1 MTSKQAVV
9 FDLGG
14 VLIDWNPRHL
24 YRKMFN
30 GDEEAMERFLSE
42 ICTSEWN
49 AGLDKGRSFVEATE
63 ELIARHPEQAG
74 LIRAFFDR
82 WPEMVAG
89 VIEQTVE
96 ILAEVKRAGHEIY
109 ALSNWS
115 AETFP
120 YARERFRFL
129 DWFDFIVIS
138 GAIGWVKPSREIFDF
153 LLQKTGRRAEEC
165 VFIDDSPVNIA
176 AARELGFDAI
186 HFCSPRQLRDE
197 LINRGILLSQSAHS
211 HCKQ

>member
-1 MTSKQAVV
+1 MNSIQAVV

-49 AGLDKGRSFVEATE
+49 ARQDAGRSFAEATE
-63 ELIARHPEQAG
+63 ELIARHLDQAG

-82 WPEMVAG
+82 WPEMLAG
-89 VIEQTVE
+89 AIEQTVE
-96 ILAEVKRAGHEIY
+96 ILAELKSAGREIY

-120 YARERFRFL
+120 HARKRFEFL
-129 DWFDFIVIS
+129 GWFDFTVIS
-138 GAIGWVKPSREIFDF
+138 GEIGLAKPSREVFDF
-153 LLQKTGRRAEEC
+153 LLEKTGRRAGEC
-165 VFIDDSPVNIA
+165 VFIDDSPVNVA

-186 HFCSPRQLRDE
+186 HFRSPERLRDD
-197 LINRGILLSQSAHS
+197 LTNKGILR
-211 HCKQ
+211 

>member
-1 MTSKQAVV
+1 MMNSKKAVV

-49 AGLDKGRSFVEATE
+49 ARQDEGRPFAEATE
-63 ELIARHPEQAG
+63 ELVARHPEQAEF
-74 LIRAFFDR
+74 IRAFFDR
-82 WPEMVAG
+82 WPEMLGGA
-89 VIEQTVE
+89 IEQTVE
-96 ILAEVKRAGHEIY
+96 ILDELKRTGYEIY

-120 YARERFRFL
+120 HARKRFQFF
-129 DWFDFIVIS
+129 DWFELTVIS
-138 GAIGWVKPSREIFDF
+138 GQVGLVKPNRKMFDF
-153 LLQKTGRRAEEC
+153 LLAQTGRRAEEC
-165 VFIDDSPVNIA
+165 VFIDDSTTNVIA
-176 AARELGFDAI
+176 ARSFGFDAI
-186 HFCSPRQLRDE
+186 HFCSPQQLRNE
-197 LINRGILLSQSAHS
+197 LMNRGILR
-211 HCKQ
+211 

>member
-1 MTSKQAVV
+1 MNSKQAVV

-49 AGLDKGRSFVEATE
+49 ARQDEGRSFAEATE

-89 VIEQTVE
+89 AIEGTVG
-96 ILAEVKRAGHEIY
+96 ILAELKRAGHEIY

-120 YARERFRFL
+120 YARERFQFL
-129 DWFDFIVIS
+129 DWFDFTVIS
-138 GAIGWVKPSREIFDF
+138 GEIGLVKPSREAFDF
-153 LLQKTGRRAEEC
+153 LLEKAGRRAEEC
-165 VFIDDSPVNIA
+165 VFIDDSPANTA

-186 HFCSPRQLRDE
+186 HFRSPGQLRDE
-197 LINRGILLSQSAHS
+197 LMSRGILL
-211 HCKQ
+211 

>member
-1 MTSKQAVV
+1 MNSIQAVV

-49 AGLDKGRSFVEATE
+49 ARQDAGRSFAEATE
-63 ELIARHPEQAG
+63 ELIARHPDQAG
-74 LIRAFFDR
+74 LIHAFFDR

-89 VIEQTVE
+89 AIEQTVE
-96 ILAEVKRAGHEIY
+96 ILAELKSAGRGIY

-120 YARERFRFL
+120 HARKRFEFL
-129 DWFDFIVIS
+129 GWFDFTVIS
-138 GAIGWVKPSREIFDF
+138 GEIGLAKPGREVFDF
-153 LLQKTGRRAEEC
+153 LLEKTGRRAGEC
-165 VFIDDSPVNIA
+165 VFIDDSPVNVA
-176 AARELGFDAI
+176 AAREFGFDAI
-186 HFCSPRQLRDE
+186 HFRSPERLRDD
-197 LINRGILLSQSAHS
+197 LTNKGILR
-211 HCKQ
+211 

>member
-1 MTSKQAVV
+1 MNSIQAVV

-49 AGLDKGRSFVEATE
+49 ARQDAGRSFAEATE
-63 ELIARHPEQAG
+63 ELIARHPDQAG

-89 VIEQTVE
+89 AIEQTVE
-96 ILAEVKRAGHEIY
+96 ILAELKSAGREIY

-120 YARERFRFL
+120 HARKRFEFL
-129 DWFDFIVIS
+129 GWFDFTVIS
-138 GAIGWVKPSREIFDF
+138 GEIGLAKPGREVFDF
-153 LLQKTGRRAEEC
+153 LLEKTGRRAGEC
-165 VFIDDSPVNIA
+165 VFIDDSPVNVA

-186 HFCSPRQLRDE
+186 HFRSPERLRDD
-197 LINRGILLSQSAHS
+197 LTNKGIMR
-211 HCKQ
+211 

>member
-1 MTSKQAVV
+1 MMSSKQAVV

-30 GDEEAMERFLSE
+30 GAEEAMERFLSE
-42 ICTSEWN
+42 ICTPEWN
-49 AGLDKGRSFVEATE
+49 ARQDEGRPFTEATG
-63 ELIARHPEQAG
+63 ELIARHPEQAEF
-74 LIRAFFDR
+74 IRAFFDR

-89 VIEQTVE
+89 AIEQTVE
-96 ILAEVKRAGHEIY
+96 ILDELKRAGYEIY

-120 YARERFRFL
+120 HARKRFRFF
-129 DWFDFIVIS
+129 DWFDGVVIS
-138 GAIGWVKPSREIFDF
+138 GEIGLVKPNREIFDF
-153 LLQKTGRRAEEC
+153 LLEKTGRRAAEC
-165 VFIDDSPVNIA
+165 VFIDDSPANTD

-186 HFCSPRQLRDE
+186 HFRSPRQLRDE
-197 LINRGILLSQSAHS
+197 LMNRGILL
-211 HCKQ
+211 CP

>member
-1 MTSKQAVV
+1 MMNSKQAVV

-30 GDEEAMERFLSE
+30 GDDEAMERFLSE

-49 AGLDKGRSFVEATE
+49 ARQDEGRSFAEATE
-63 ELIARHPEQAG
+63 ELIARHPDQAE

-89 VIEQTVE
+89 AIEQTVE
-96 ILAEVKRAGHEIY
+96 ILAELKRAGHDIY

-120 YARERFRFL
+120 LARGRFQFL
-129 DWFDFIVIS
+129 DWFDFTVIS
-138 GAIGWVKPSREIFDF
+138 GAVGLAKPSREVFDF
-153 LLQKTGRRAEEC
+153 LLAKTGRRAEEC
-165 VFIDDSPVNIA
+165 VFIDDSTANVA

-197 LINRGILLSQSAHS
+197 LTRKGILLHR
-211 HCKQ
+211 

>member
-1 MTSKQAVV
+1 MNSEQAIV

-30 GDEEAMERFLSE
+30 GDEEAMERFLAE
-42 ICTSEWN
+42 ICTPEWN
-49 AGLDKGRSFVEATE
+49 ARQDEGRPFAAATE
-63 ELIARHPEQAG
+63 ELVSRHPEQAG

-89 VIEQTVE
+89 AIEQTVE
-96 ILAEVKRAGHEIY
+96 ILAELRGAGRALY

-120 YARERFRFL
+120 HARERFEFL
-129 DWFDFIVIS
+129 GWFDCAVIS
-138 GAIGWVKPSREIFDF
+138 GEIGLVKPNREVFDF
-153 LLQKTGRRAEEC
+153 LLGKAGRRAEEC
-165 VFIDDSPVNIA
+165 VFIDDSPANVA

-186 HFCSPRQLRDE
+186 HFRSPRRLRDE
-197 LINRGILLSQSAHS
+197 LMNRGILP
-211 HCKQ
+211 

>member
-1 MTSKQAVV
+1 MNSKQALA

-49 AGLDKGRSFVEATE
+49 ARQDAGRSFAEATE
-63 ELIARHPEQAG
+63 ELISRHPAQAV

-89 VIEQTVE
+89 AIEKTVE
-96 ILAEVKRAGHEIY
+96 ILAELKGAGHEIY

-120 YARERFRFL
+120 HARKRFEFL
-129 DWFDFIVIS
+129 GWLDFTVIS
-138 GAIGWVKPSREIFDF
+138 GEIGLAKPDREVFDF
-153 LLQKTGRRAEEC
+153 LLEKTGRRAGEII
-165 VFIDDSPVNIA
+165 FIDDSQVNVA
-176 AARELGFDAI
+176 AAREFGFDVI
-186 HFCSPRQLRDE
+186 HFRSPEQLRDE
-197 LINRGILLSQSAHS
+197 LANRGILV
-211 HCKQ
+211 

>member
-1 MTSKQAVV
+1 MMNSKQAVV

-30 GDEEAMERFLSE
+30 GDEEAMERFLAE
-42 ICTSEWN
+42 ICTPEWN
-49 AGLDKGRSFVEATE
+49 ARQDEGRPFAAATE
-63 ELIARHPEQAG
+63 ELITRHPEQAG

-89 VIEQTVE
+89 AIEQTVE
-96 ILAEVKRAGHEIY
+96 ILTELKGAGRALY

-120 YARERFRFL
+120 HARKRFEFL
-129 DWFDFIVIS
+129 GWFDCAVIS
-138 GAIGWVKPSREIFDF
+138 GEIGLVKPNREVFDF
-153 LLQKTGRRAEEC
+153 LLEKTGRRAEEC
-165 VFIDDSPVNIA
+165 VFIDDSLANVA

-186 HFCSPRQLRDE
+186 HFRSPRRLRDE
-197 LINRGILLSQSAHS
+197 LMNRGILS
-211 HCKQ
+211 

>member
-1 MTSKQAVV
+1 MNSKQAIV

-30 GDEEAMERFLSE
+30 GDEEAMERFLAE
-42 ICTSEWN
+42 ICTPEWN
-49 AGLDKGRSFVEATE
+49 ARQDEGRPFAAATE
-63 ELIARHPEQAG
+63 ELVSRHPEQAG

-89 VIEQTVE
+89 AIEQTVE
-96 ILAEVKRAGHEIY
+96 ILAELRGAGRALY

-120 YARERFRFL
+120 HARERFEFL
-129 DWFDFIVIS
+129 GWFDCAVIS
-138 GAIGWVKPSREIFDF
+138 GEIGLVKPNREVFDF
-153 LLQKTGRRAEEC
+153 LLGKAGRRAEEC
-165 VFIDDSPVNIA
+165 VFIDDSPANVA

-186 HFCSPRQLRDE
+186 HFRSPRRLRDE
-197 LINRGILLSQSAHS
+197 LMNRGILP
-211 HCKQ
+211 

>member
-1 MTSKQAVV
+1 MNSKQALA

-24 YRKMFN
+24 YRKIFN
-30 GDEEAMERFLSE
+30 GDEETMERFLSE

-49 AGLDKGRSFVEATE
+49 AMQDAGRPFAEGTE
-63 ELIARHPEQAG
+63 ELISRHPDQAE

-89 VIEQTVE
+89 AIEQTVE
-96 ILAEVKRAGHEIY
+96 ILAELKRGGREIY

-120 YARERFRFL
+120 HALKRFEFL
-129 DWFDFIVIS
+129 GWFDFTVIS
-138 GAIGWVKPSREIFDF
+138 GEIGLAKPSREVFEF
-153 LLQKTGRRAEEC
+153 LLEKTGRRAGE
-165 VFIDDSPVNIA
+165 VTFIDDSQVNVA
-176 AARELGFDAI
+176 AAREFGFDVI
-186 HFCSPRQLRDE
+186 HFRSPEQLRDE
-197 LINRGILLSQSAHS
+197 LTSRGILR
-211 HCKQ
+211 

>member
-1 MTSKQAVV
+1 MNSKQSIV

-30 GDEEAMERFLSE
+30 GDEEAMERFLAE
-42 ICTSEWN
+42 ICTPEWN
-49 AGLDKGRSFVEATE
+49 ARQDEGRPFAAATE
-63 ELIARHPEQAG
+63 ELITRHPEQAG

-89 VIEQTVE
+89 AIEQTVE
-96 ILAEVKRAGHEIY
+96 ILTELKGAGRALY

-120 YARERFRFL
+120 HARKRFEFL
-129 DWFDFIVIS
+129 GWFDCAVIS
-138 GAIGWVKPSREIFDF
+138 GEIGLVKPNREVFDF
-153 LLQKTGRRAEEC
+153 LLEKTGRRAEEC
-165 VFIDDSPVNIA
+165 VFIDDSLANVA

-186 HFCSPRQLRDE
+186 HFRSPRRLRDE
-197 LINRGILLSQSAHS
+197 LMNRGILS
-211 HCKQ
+211 